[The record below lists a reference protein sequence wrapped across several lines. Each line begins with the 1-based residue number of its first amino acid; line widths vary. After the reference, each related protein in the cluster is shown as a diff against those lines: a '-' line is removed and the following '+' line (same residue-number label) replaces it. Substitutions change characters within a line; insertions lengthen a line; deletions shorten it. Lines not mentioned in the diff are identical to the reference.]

1 MTGAA
6 TATPGIARAAITLGV
21 LGSLAGNVTWAWP
34 RSPVLVGVGVLMSVV
49 LPVAVRLWRAS
60 AGVTGWARTER
71 AAVMGFICAG
81 AALYTLIHSSL
92 LLHDLG
98 LPAVIAWVPGAVMEA
113 LVVQA
118 ARAGAPPAARPSRP
132 VTPPRPRRD
141 TPTVTGPAVV
151 PDAVPAD
158 ESPQDRSRRLAR
170 ERKQAQRARE
180 RTEAA

>member
-1 MTGAA
+1 MTG
-6 TATPGIARAAITLGV
+6 TGTGTPGVARAAITLGV

-34 RSPVLVGVGVLMSVV
+34 RSPVLVGVGVMMSLV

-71 AAVMGFICAG
+71 VAVMGFICAG

-92 LLHDLG
+92 LLFDLG

-118 ARAGAPPAARPSRP
+118 ARAGTPPARASRP
-132 VTPPRPRRD
+132 VTPSRPRRD
-141 TPTVTGPAVV
+141 TPAVTVPAAV
-151 PDAVPAD
+151 PDTAPVGETPM
-158 ESPQDRSRRLAR
+158 ERTRRLNR
-170 ERKQAQRARE
+170 DRKATQRARQKE
-180 RTEAA
+180 VVTA